1 MLFKKIFCK
10 NKTFQ
15 LNYEQTLKNN
25 GVKKIK
31 GNIRL
36 LVIADTHGDLALS
49 KELCKKLVDV
59 DCDLCCVL
67 GDIHD
72 ADYKTILKYIPKK
85 KIVALLGNHDRYS
98 LLGEYGLEDL
108 NGRTIE
114 YNEVKIG
121 GIQGS
126 FKYKEEDF
134 PSFTHKESI
143 SFLKSMEACDILLSH
158 DKPFIFDYKDPVHD
172 GLKGITKYVY
182 ENKIPVVIHG
192 HIHKNYNTRL
202 KNGTDVIG
210 VYGVKIID
218 IKNNNIQIET

>member
-1 MLFKKIFCK
+1 MLFKKIFGK
-10 NKTFQ
+10 NNNNQ
-15 LNYEQTLKNN
+15 LDYEQSLKNN
-25 GVKKIK
+25 GVKKFNGVIK
-31 GNIRL
+31 L

-49 KELCKKLVDV
+49 KESCKKLVDV
-59 DCDLCCVL
+59 DYDLCCIL

-72 ADYKTILKYIPKK
+72 ADYKVILKYIPKK

-98 LLGEYGLEDL
+98 LLSEYGIEDL
-108 NGRTIE
+108 NGRIIE
-114 YNEVKIG
+114 YNGIKIG
-121 GIQGS
+121 GIHGS

-143 SFLKSMEACDILLSH
+143 NFLKSMEDCDILLSH

-192 HIHKNYNTRL
+192 HIHKNYNIRL
-202 KNGTDVIG
+202 KNGTNVIG
-210 VYGVKIID
+210 VYGVKTID
-218 IKNNNIQIET
+218 IKKGEIINI